1 VTYKD
6 PNSKHEMHCDVVQE
20 SVLARLDNDPDEAVW
35 SKVEKHLLSCRECAE
50 FAENSILLNARLR
63 DELKDDRDTGSLWS
77 RITVAL
83 DGETQKKTAA
93 QAVET
98 SGKKQS
104 RMLVFGAVAA
114 VMFISIF
121 TFSPQ
126 QNRNTQNTPLTVT
139 ESINDFLTFRAS
151 GRELDIN
158 SSEPQEL
165 RRWLV
170 KRLYFE
176 APLSVATPAGFKLV
190 GVRLCSFLNRRPAAF
205 VYHMDDKV
213 VSLYVM
219 TETGLD
225 SILEQVPRSN
235 ELSVFSSR
243 GLTSVVWRRD
253 GLLYVVVADFPET
266 EAVNFARSVGK
277 SVDNLSREITSLQS
291 NQPGH
296 ELRISA
302 GVQKFAQLFETA
314 NSSAQSP
321 ATNGLTGERGS

>member
-6 PNSKHEMHCDVVQE
+6 SNSNHEMPCESVQE
-20 SVLARLDNDPDEAVW
+20 SVLARLDNEPDEAVW
-35 SKVEKHLLSCRECAE
+35 SQVEKHLLSCRECAE
-50 FAENSILLNARLR
+50 FAENSNLLNARLR
-63 DELKDDRDTGSLWS
+63 DELKDDRDTGPLWS
-77 RITVAL
+77 RISVAL
-83 DGETQKKTAA
+83 DAETQEKTAT

-98 SGKKQS
+98 TGKKQS

-114 VMFISIF
+114 VMFLSIF
-121 TFSPQ
+121 TFPPQ
-126 QNRNTQNTPLTVT
+126 QNSNTQTTPLTVS

-176 APLSVATPAGFKLV
+176 APLSVAMPAGFKLV

-225 SILEQVPRSN
+225 SILERVPRSN

-266 EAVNFARSVGK
+266 EAVNFAKSVGQPIN
-277 SVDNLSREITSLQS
+277 SLSREITSLQN

-296 ELRISA
+296 GMKISA
-302 GVQKFAQLFETA
+302 GMQKFAQLLETKS
-314 NSSAQSP
+314 NSALSLK
-321 ATNGLTGERGS
+321 TNGLTGEMGS